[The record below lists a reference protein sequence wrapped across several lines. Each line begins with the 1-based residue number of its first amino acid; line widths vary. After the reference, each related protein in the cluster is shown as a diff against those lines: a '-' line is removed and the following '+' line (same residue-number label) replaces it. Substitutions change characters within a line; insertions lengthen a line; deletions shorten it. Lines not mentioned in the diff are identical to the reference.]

1 MNPKQILE
9 WIGDK
14 VLLVV
19 ALILVAFEF
28 MFDFCVL
35 LPIQIAIDFV
45 SDVLV
50 TAFNLD
56 KKDDDNEHCEEDW
69 QAKPEGK
76 EGDSK

>member
-1 MNPKQILE
+1 MNPKQFLS

-14 VLLVV
+14 VLLAV
-19 ALILVAFEF
+19 ALILVSLEFTFE
-28 MFDFCVL
+28 FCVL
-35 LPIQIAIDFV
+35 LPIQIALDFV

-56 KKDDDNEHCEEDW
+56 KKDDECCEEDW
-69 QAKPEGK
+69 QAKPDGK